1 MSNVIGGS
9 DGQSQVAQG
18 LEAQTISKVTKR
30 LVPFLVLLYII
41 AYLDRVNVGYA
52 ALTFKKDLALS
63 DTAFGLGAGIFF
75 FGYFLFEV
83 PSNIFLEKFGA
94 RKWIARIMITW
105 GIVSVAMALT
115 KGETSFYILRFI
127 LGAAE
132 AGFFPGIILYLT
144 YWFPTVHRARIV
156 ASFMFGIPVC
166 VIFGAPLSSL
176 LLEMNGIG
184 GLAGWQWLFIIEGLP
199 AVILGFV
206 TLNYLTD
213 KPKDA
218 TWLQN
223 DERAWLVNAME
234 KDAATRASKG
244 PTHFAAIFTDSR
256 VLLLALVYLGLI
268 VGLYGVGLW
277 LPQIV
282 KKFGLTNLQVGF
294 VGAIPYVF
302 AAIVMIPWGR
312 SSDRTGERIYHVAIP
327 AIVGFAGLIG
337 AAYAPTPVISLI
349 ALSVAAC
356 GILAALPTFWS
367 LPTAILGGSAA
378 AGGIALINSVG
389 NLGGFLGPYLVGY
402 IKDMTQTF
410 EIPLIVLGCF
420 MLASGILVLMM
431 GPSLRKAMAGTSS
444 K

>member
-1 MSNVIGGS
+1 MSTQKKGTI
-9 DGQSQVAQG
+9 
-18 LEAQTISKVTKR
+18 EAQTIAKVTKR

-83 PSNIFLEKFGA
+83 PSNILLEKFGA
-94 RKWIARIMITW
+94 RRWIARIMVTW
-105 GIVSVAMALT
+105 GLVSIAMAFT
-115 KGETSFYILRFI
+115 QGEMSFYVLRFI

-144 YWFPTVHRARIV
+144 YWFPTVHRAKIV

-184 GLAGWQWLFIIEGLP
+184 GLTGWQWLFIIEGLP
-199 AVILGFV
+199 AVLLGFV
-206 TLNYLTD
+206 TLKYLTD

-218 TWLQN
+218 TWLADN
-223 DERAWLVNAME
+223 ERSWLVNAME
-234 KDAATRASKG
+234 KDAATRANTG
-244 PTHFAAIFTDSR
+244 PTHFAAIFTDAR
-256 VLLLALVYLGLI
+256 VWLLSFVYLGLI

-277 LPQIV
+277 LPQII

-294 VGAIPYVF
+294 VGAIPYIF
-302 AAIVMIPWGR
+302 AAIAMIPWGQN
-312 SSDRTGERIYHVAIP
+312 SDRTGERVFHVAIP
-327 AIVGFAGLIG
+327 AVLGSGGLIA
-337 AAYAPTPVISLI
+337 AAYAPNPVFSLI
-349 ALSVAAC
+349 ALSIAAC

-367 LPTAILGGSAA
+367 LPTAFLGGTAA

-402 IKDMTQTF
+402 IKDQTQSF
-410 EIPLIVLGCF
+410 ELPLVVLGSF
-420 MLASGILVLMM
+420 MLASAILVLLM
-431 GPSLRKAMAGTSS
+431 GRSLRSALAMSRPR
-444 K
+444 